1 MSYLSVVKG
10 KGGISAKV
18 VAASVSTSGK
28 KLTTLELRYPR
39 FIHSEF
45 MTHRQ
50 FSRNASSS
58 RAIPVERF
66 IEQVSTNPAT
76 PIHWGE
82 NQSGMRAKTTEVN
95 TAWARQWWNMAAQ
108 TAVEFAGEAKD
119 MGLHKQIANRILEP
133 WQFMTTL
140 VSATEWDNFFA
151 QRISPAA
158 QPEICELALCMQ
170 EAMVLADYTETLWH
184 LPYITASEEELT
196 LEDQKKV
203 SAARC
208 CRVSYNRQGVN
219 QSYVSEDLS
228 RHNALLESGHWSPF
242 EHVAVA
248 LTDVKYRS
256 GNFRGWHQYRNIVQ
270 GVNPVTVTEV
280 PF

>member
-1 MSYLSVVKG
+1 MSYLSVVQG

-18 VAASVSTSGK
+18 VAASISTSGK

-39 FIHSEF
+39 WILAELNA
-45 MTHRQ
+45 HRML
-50 FSRNASSS
+50 SRNSASS

-66 IEQVSTNPAT
+66 IEQVRYDPAT
-76 PIHWGE
+76 PIHWGL
-82 NQSGMRAKTTEVN
+82 NQAGMQAQDLEVSLGWANNWWKRASLCALLFAEE
-95 TAWARQWWNMAAQ
+95 AQ
-108 TAVEFAGEAKD
+108 EHK
-119 MGLHKQIANRILEP
+119 LHKQIANRILEP

-140 VSATEWDNFFA
+140 VSATEWDNFFE

-170 EAMVLADYTETLWH
+170 EAMEQADYTETLWH
-184 LPYITASEEELT
+184 LPYITTSEEELSF
-196 LEDQKKV
+196 EDQKKV
-203 SAARC
+203 SVARC

-219 QSYVSEDLS
+219 QSYVSEDLR
-228 RHNALLESGHWSPF
+228 RHSALLESGHWSPF
-242 EHVAVA
+242 EHIAVA

-270 GVNPVTVTEV
+270 GINPVTVTEV